1 MKTFETEYQLEE
13 WRKIESQHFDS
24 NGFAY
29 AGQNMSANT
38 QEQMLKLINQ
48 LDEELSMNEQPLEK
62 EVLEQ
67 MHLMCIESLSP
78 ENFTNWERIKRSLMK
93 DRKNLRG
100 ANIKMDQ

>member
-1 MKTFETEYQLEE
+1 MKTFETEYQLQE

-24 NGFAY
+24 DGNAY
-29 AGQNMSANT
+29 KGQNMSTST

-48 LDEELSMNEQPLEK
+48 LDDELSMTEQPLEK

-78 ENFTNWERIKRSLMK
+78 ENFTNWGSIKRSLIK
-93 DRKNLRG
+93 DRKNL
-100 ANIKMDQ
+100 K